1 MNDFLRW
8 RQFDYGESEVQL
20 WVFKKSTTAAKY
32 RAWHVRTDR
41 EVEDMFR
48 RVIGLESKR
57 ITESLRYTPLSQ
69 NNGNSCLIHLL
80 KESEGLRLLLAS
92 VDVPE
97 NENVDAQLKQLTGAA
112 GYLVKF
118 QAAGQTVYAVKKAAP
133 TWKSKVRMK
142 MLNAIF
148 KNGELSAAPS
158 DTFTFEDHFDF
169 YCLGEAI
176 FVISRGAYESTAGD
190 RTMYAK
196 SFDLLTKDKDF
207 LAVVSDVEPF
217 KRYVGNNATH
227 LKRMTAIKQKGLYAR
242 HGFAE
247 RVRKVSE
254 ARGWG
259 IVFDEKG
266 RIVLSENTA
275 RVVLHVLLD
284 HRLLSEITETT
295 YDVPDAE
302 AI

>member
-1 MNDFLRW
+1 MSDFLRW
-8 RQFDYGESEVQL
+8 RQFDYKESAVQL
-20 WVFKKSTTAAKY
+20 WVFKKSTSAAKY
-32 RAWHVRTDR
+32 RAWHVRTDL
-41 EVEDMFR
+41 EVENMFR
-48 RVIGLESKR
+48 HVVMRESER
-57 ITESLRYTPLSQ
+57 ISEFLQYTPLSQ
-69 NNGNSCLIHLL
+69 NNGNSCLIHSLR
-80 KESEGLRLLLAS
+80 ESEGLRLLLAS
-92 VDVPE
+92 VNVPE
-97 NENVDAQLKQLTGAA
+97 NENVDAQLKQITGAA

-118 QAAGQTVYAVKKAAP
+118 QKAGQTVYAVKKAAP
-133 TWKSKVRMK
+133 TWKSKVRMR
-142 MLNAIF
+142 MINVIF

-169 YCLGEAI
+169 YCLAETI
-176 FVISRGAYESTAGD
+176 FVISRGDYESAAGD
-190 RTMYAK
+190 RTMYEK
-196 SFDLLTKDKDF
+196 SFESLTTDKDF

-217 KRYVGNNATH
+217 IKYVGKNATH

-247 RVRKVSE
+247 RVRKVSD

-259 IVFDEKG
+259 IEFDEKG
-266 RIVLSENTA
+266 RIVLRENTA
-275 RVVLHVLLD
+275 RVILQVLLD